1 MSASLAFMN
10 ILPFP
15 ALDGGRLVFVVY
27 EGITKRKVKPSIELN
42 IHKIGFM
49 LLLGLLVLITIK
61 DVLFSSF

>member
-15 ALDGGRLVFVVY
+15 ALDGGRLVFVMY

-49 LLLGLLVLITIK
+49 LLGLLVLITIK